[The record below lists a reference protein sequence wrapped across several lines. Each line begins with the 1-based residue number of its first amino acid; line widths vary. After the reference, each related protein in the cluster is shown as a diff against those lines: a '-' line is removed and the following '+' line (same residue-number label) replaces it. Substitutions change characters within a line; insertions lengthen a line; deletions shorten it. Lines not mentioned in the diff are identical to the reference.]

1 MELKFM
7 MLSKNG
13 KQNFFFKESLTN
25 WEQKDK
31 PSKLIGIYTF
41 EINYLKILIK
51 IQ

>member
-1 MELKFM
+1 M

-13 KQNFFFKESLTN
+13 KQILTN

-31 PSKLIGIYTF
+31 PSKLTGIYTF
-41 EINYLKILIK
+41 EINYLKFLIK